1 MKRSSRSMMLHV
13 EPPRLQSAKA
23 KANEDST
30 SLRAVEDLDDDFDS
44 GICEDED
51 TRSSG
56 PPLVATEE
64 TVTLRDLYWSPPP
77 ERRTTQA
84 SISMED
90 GDCLVFC
97 PLRND
102 WIKVSNGQ

>member
-1 MKRSSRSMMLHV
+1 MLQV
-13 EPPRLQSAKA
+13 ERPRLQSAKA
-23 KANEDST
+23 NEDFA
-30 SLRAVEDLDDDFDS
+30 SLQAVEGLDDDFDS
-44 GICEDED
+44 GICADED
-51 TRSSG
+51 TRSYGS
-56 PPLVATEE
+56 PLVATEE

-77 ERRTTQA
+77 ERRLTQA
-84 SISMED
+84 SISMDD

>member
-1 MKRSSRSMMLHV
+1 MLQV
-13 EPPRLQSAKA
+13 ERPRLQSAKA
-23 KANEDST
+23 DEDFA
-30 SLRAVEDLDDDFDS
+30 SLRAVEDPDDDFDS
-44 GICEDED
+44 GICADED
-51 TRSSG
+51 TRRSSG
-56 PPLVATEE
+56 SSLVATEE

-77 ERRTTQA
+77 ERRLTQA
-84 SISMED
+84 SISMDD

>member
-1 MKRSSRSMMLHV
+1 MKRSSHSMMLHV
-13 EPPRLQSAKA
+13 EQPRLQSAKA
-23 KANEDST
+23 NEDFT

-44 GICEDED
+44 GICADED

-64 TVTLRDLYWSPPP
+64 TATLRDLYWSPPP

-84 SISMED
+84 SISMDD

-97 PLRND
+97 PSRND
-102 WIKVSNGQ
+102 WIKVNNRQ